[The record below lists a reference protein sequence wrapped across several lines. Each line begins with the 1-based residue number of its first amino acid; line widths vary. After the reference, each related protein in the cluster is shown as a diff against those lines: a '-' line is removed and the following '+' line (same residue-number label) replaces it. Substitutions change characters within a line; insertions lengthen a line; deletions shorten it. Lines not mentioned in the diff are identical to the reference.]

1 MVNLKTEA
9 QPEVITDALGAP
21 LEPLLYLTAV
31 TKAYKLPSGQIYTAL
46 KEVSMAVA
54 PGELIAVLGRS
65 GSGKSTLLN
74 LIAGLDRPT
83 LGEVSVAG
91 TSLRG
96 LGEDAL
102 ARWRGCNVGVVFQFF
117 QLLPTL
123 TVLENV
129 LLAMDFLKVV
139 PRRERQRRA
148 QGLLEAVGI
157 ADQGAKLPATLSGGQ
172 QQRAAVARALAN
184 DPPIL
189 VADEPTGNLDT
200 ATAGAVL
207 ELFGVLVAEGK
218 TLVVVTHDESIA
230 RQADRVIRL
239 EDGRVVRQPSAQ
251 VVR

>member
-31 TKAYKLPSGQIYTAL
+31 TKVYKLPSGQTYTAL

-83 LGEVSVAG
+83 SGEISVAG

-102 ARWRGCNVGVVFQFF
+102 ARWRGRNVGVVFQFF

-129 LLAMDFLKVV
+129 LLAMDFLNVV
-139 PRRERQRRA
+139 PRRERQGRA
-148 QGLLEAVGI
+148 QGLLEAVGV

-172 QQRAAVARALAN
+172 QQRAAIARALAN

-218 TLVVVTHDESIA
+218 TLVVVTHDEAIA

-239 EDGRVVRQPSAQ
+239 EDGRVVRQPSAP